1 MKVWVDVKAKKVFAD
16 PQAQGTVTLL
26 RELGIVVESVET
38 AALYLLEGDVSKA
51 DAQKVARELL
61 TDPVT
66 QDCQVHLEG
75 SNDDAPAKGGITL
88 DVWLKPNVTDPVA
101 PSVERG
107 ARDLGVALKA
117 RVGQRYVLK
126 GSLDAEAAVKAAWRA
141 LANPVMHTVEARA
154 G

>member
-1 MKVWVDVKAKKVFAD
+1 MKALVDVKAKKAFAD
-16 PQAQGTVTLL
+16 VQAQGTVTLL
-26 RELGIVVESVET
+26 RELGITVDGVET
-38 AALYLLEGDVSKA
+38 AALYALEGEFTKA
-51 DAQKVARELL
+51 DVAKVAKDLL
-61 TDPVT
+61 ADPVT
-66 QDCQVHLEG
+66 QDCEVHLDGAAET
-75 SNDDAPAKGGITL
+75 PAKGAITL

-126 GSLDAEAAVKAAWRA
+126 GTLDAQAAVKAAWRA
-141 LANPVMHTVEARA
+141 LANPIMHTVDARA